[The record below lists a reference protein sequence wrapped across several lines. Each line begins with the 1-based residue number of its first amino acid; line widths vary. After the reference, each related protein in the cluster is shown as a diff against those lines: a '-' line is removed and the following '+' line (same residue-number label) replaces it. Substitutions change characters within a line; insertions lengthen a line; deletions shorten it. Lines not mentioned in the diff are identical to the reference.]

1 MNNAFKKYSFTFL
14 FLIFFNT
21 QSKNNIKVPEIEQPK
36 QIIFTPKEIKVSKDT
51 FKKNNIK
58 SIRKQITFYSER
70 FKGRKTASGEIFS
83 TDSFT
88 AASRVYPI
96 GTKLLL
102 SKGDINCIVR
112 INDRTGRSNP
122 LVLDVAKA
130 VAKRLC
136 MTDSGKFYVQ
146 ITQLKY

>member
-1 MNNAFKKYSFTFL
+1 MNNAFKKYTFTLL
-14 FLIFFNT
+14 FLIFFT
-21 QSKNNIKVPEIEQPK
+21 ETNISKVPKNDESDDTTVYI
-36 QIIFTPKEIKVSKDT
+36 PKEIKVTKGIYN
-51 FKKNNIK
+51 KIK
-58 SIRKQITFYSER
+58 TITKQITFYSNN

-83 TDSFT
+83 PDSFT

-102 SKGDINCIVR
+102 TKGNINCIVR
-112 INDRTGRSNP
+112 INDRTGKSNK
-122 LVLDVAKA
+122 LVLDVSRA

-146 ITQLKY
+146 IKNIKY